1 MFIGGLLFLVF
12 VSLVGASLWAFDL
25 PRPFYVHGIFA
36 LAALPLMWAAML
48 HFVPV
53 LTRSREAPRAVR
65 GLPWL
70 AMGLGLVLLAVFAEK
85 LPRHVLLLVALLIG
99 SGALVLLGWGWQRSR
114 LALGRP
120 HPGVRW
126 YLAALAGL
134 AVALA
139 AVFGMVLD
147 PSRYATWYG
156 LHLHLN
162 LLGWVGLTVLGTLPV
177 LLPTCLKKF
186 EPNATL
192 RLQLGLPWAVF
203 GVVALAL
210 AAALRVPVLGAF
222 GALALILVIAA
233 HWRAWLSF
241 YGAPW
246 RWPGPGLSLLLGS
259 GFLLVVL
266 AIGIAHGFGLIGGAL
281 LLPAFVAGFLLPT
294 VLGALAQLLPVWKF
308 PGPDSPARE
317 AFRQALVRG
326 AGLRGGLC
334 VLAGAGQLL
343 ALTPSLVL
351 AGLAVLWLLL
361 AVVWAMRPQSLRP
374 STGL

>member
-1 MFIGGLLFLVF
+1 L
-12 VSLVGASLWAFDL
+12 LVGGSLWAFVL
-25 PRPFYVHGIFA
+25 PRPFFVHGIFA

-53 LTRSREAPRAVR
+53 LTRSRDAPRAVR

-70 AMGLGLVLLAVFAEK
+70 AMGLGLLLLAVFAGL
-85 LPRHVLLLVALLIG
+85 LPRHVLLLVALLVC
-99 SGALVLLGWGWQRSR
+99 SGALVLLGWAWRRSR
-114 LALGRP
+114 RALGKP

-126 YLAALAGL
+126 YLAALACLVAGL
-134 AVALA
+134 G

-147 PSRYATWYG
+147 PARYAAWYG

-177 LLPTCLKKF
+177 LLPTCLSHRDSLRSQKN
-186 EPNATL
+186 EPNAAL
-192 RLQLGLPWAVF
+192 RLQIGLPWAF
-203 GVVALAL
+203 SGALAIAM

-222 GALALILVIAA
+222 GALALMLVIAA

-259 GFLLVVL
+259 GLLCLLL
-266 AIGIAHGFGLIGGAL
+266 AIGIAHGFGAIGGAA

-308 PGPDSPARE
+308 PGPDSPARQS
-317 AFRQALVRG
+317 FGRALARN
-326 AGLRGGLC
+326 AGWRGGLC
-334 VLAGAGQLL
+334 LLAGVGQLL
-343 ALTPSLVL
+343 GLTPSLAL
-351 AGLAVLWLLL
+351 AGLAVLWLLV
-361 AVVWAMRPQSLRP
+361 AVSWALRPQRHRP
-374 STGL
+374 PAPL